1 MVLLY
6 GSIYCCVQRMSIQ
19 DDCDCDDSELEDML
33 LLLEAMKAA
42 DECCDIV
49 CAKKILNELTRRCA
63 KKCNC

>member
-1 MVLLY
+1 
-6 GSIYCCVQRMSIQ
+6 MSIQ
-19 DDCDCDDSELEDML
+19 DDCECDDSELEDML

>member
-1 MVLLY
+1 
-6 GSIYCCVQRMSIQ
+6 MSIQ

-49 CAKKILNELTRRCA
+49 CAKK
-63 KKCNC
+63 CNC